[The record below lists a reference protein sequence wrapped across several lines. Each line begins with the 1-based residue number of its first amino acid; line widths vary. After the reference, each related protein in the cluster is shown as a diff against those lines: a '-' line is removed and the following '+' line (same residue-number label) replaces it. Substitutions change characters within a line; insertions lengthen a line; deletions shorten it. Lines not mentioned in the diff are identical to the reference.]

1 MKINKTTISVDS
13 EPYIIAE
20 LSGNHGGKIENFI
33 KLVNVAK
40 IAGANAI
47 KLQTFK
53 PDKITINSKKKYFKV
68 KHKFKKWNG
77 KTLFNL
83 YEEAYTPWEWHKP
96 LLQLAKKNKLDFIA
110 TPFHETA
117 VDFLKNLNVSC
128 LKISSFEF
136 NDHNLI
142 EYASKKKIP
151 MILSSGMASKM
162 EIETNF
168 KILKKKL
175 GKNFAFLKC
184 SSSYPA
190 IYKELNLI
198 TIAELRKKY
207 KCEIGFS
214 DHTLDNVASITAIS
228 QGATIIEKHICMNS
242 KTGID
247 SNFSQTPEKFIK
259 FVKDCRNSWN
269 SLGKI
274 KFGPTASEKISFKN
288 RKSLFAI
295 KKIKKGEMFN
305 NINVASVRPAN
316 GLKPIY
322 LKKLIGKKSKKNFS
336 KGDPIKIS

>member
-20 LSGNHGGKIENFI
+20 LSGNHEGKIENFI

-68 KHKFKKWNG
+68 KHKFKKWND

-83 YEEAYTPWEWHKP
+83 YKEAYTPWEWHKP

-117 VDFLKNLNVSC
+117 VDFLKNLNASC

-142 EYASKKKIP
+142 KYASKKKIP

-168 KILKKKL
+168 KILKKNL
-175 GKNFAFLKC
+175 SKNFAFLKC

-198 TIAELRKKY
+198 TIDELRKKY

-228 QGATIIEKHICMNS
+228 QGATIIEKHICLNS

-259 FVKDCRNSWN
+259 FVKDCKNSWN

-274 KFGPTASEKISFKN
+274 KFGPTASEKDSFKN
-288 RKSLFAI
+288 RRSLFAI
-295 KKIKKGEMFN
+295 KKIKIGEIFN
-305 NINVASVRPAN
+305 NNNVASVRPAN

>member
-1 MKINKTTISVDS
+1 
-13 EPYIIAE
+13 
-20 LSGNHGGKIENFI
+20 
-33 KLVNVAK
+33 
-40 IAGANAI
+40 
-47 KLQTFK
+47 
-53 PDKITINSKKKYFKV
+53 
-68 KHKFKKWNG
+68 
-77 KTLFNL
+77 
-83 YEEAYTPWEWHKP
+83 
-96 LLQLAKKNKLDFIA
+96 
-110 TPFHETA
+110 
-117 VDFLKNLNVSC
+117 
-128 LKISSFEF
+128 
-136 NDHNLI
+136 
-142 EYASKKKIP
+142 

-168 KILKKKL
+168 KILKKNL
-175 GKNFAFLKC
+175 SKNFAFLKC

-198 TIAELRKKY
+198 TIDELRKKY

-228 QGATIIEKHICMNS
+228 QGATIIEKHICLNS

-259 FVKDCRNSWN
+259 FVKDCKNSWN

-274 KFGPTASEKISFKN
+274 KFGPTASEKVSFKN
-288 RKSLFAI
+288 RRSLFAI

-305 NINVASVRPAN
+305 NNNVASVRPAN